1 MPDSRN
7 ATREDSCYT
16 KTMDNDKQDQG
27 AVSASAGD
35 SAHRQDQINQLMSS
49 DNTTKETSS
58 SAPSPFGQVAQPSTG
73 QSKKLPVKI
82 IIAISLA
89 LVLIVGGTLAFL
101 HLTNPNQ
108 IIREAL
114 EADAD
119 QPDRAVKYA
128 VEVGPSQPS
137 PASGELDWDSIKLQ
151 GEVGWL
157 GQKKQ
162 GSGTANISITGK
174 GKTTKLGEVGLATS
188 QGKLYVKLDNTLVHS
203 YFQTISGNMNLTS
216 QPSGQSISEDS
227 PDVKVNVS
235 SDQSGQLQGLIKTI
249 ADVLVN
255 RWIELDLSKLDNISV
270 GRSVQCS
277 DKLMSSLSKREA
289 KLEMIKILM
298 ESKFLNIRN
307 AGTEG
312 DSTIYQVTLNA
323 DAWAKVAKKL
333 EDTAAYKELYK
344 CLGEAQTDSKSS
356 DGESAKKCIDGP
368 AGTKCG
374 GGASTNEI
382 EKISSDKTTSGGGAS
397 TNKVE
402 KVSSDKAINSAK
414 QSIKQ
419 SGFSAKLWV
428 KGSLIG
434 KHQITKYNIKTKL
447 FDKQKNITADYQLDL
462 TVERLDKRPNVT
474 IPSDPITLD
483 KLQGSLAGLLGTSL
497 SSE

>member
-1 MPDSRN
+1 
-7 ATREDSCYT
+7 
-16 KTMDNDKQDQG
+16 MDNDKQDQG
-27 AVSASAGD
+27 VVSASAGD

-49 DNTTKETSS
+49 DNTTKETSG
-58 SAPSPFGQVAQPSTG
+58 SAPSPFGQTAQPSTG

-101 HLTNPNQ
+101 HLTNPDR

-119 QPDRAVKYA
+119 QSDRAIKYA
-128 VEVGPSQPS
+128 VEVKPSQPS

-174 GKTTKLGEVGLATS
+174 GKTMKLGEVGLATS

-203 YFQTISGNMNLTS
+203 YFQTISGNMNLAS
-216 QPSGQSISEDS
+216 QSTEQSISEDS
-227 PDVKVNVS
+227 PDVKVNTPN
-235 SDQSGQLQGLIKTI
+235 DQSGQLQGLIKTI

-270 GRSVQCS
+270 DRSVQCS
-277 DKLMSSLSKREA
+277 DKLMSSLSKREVR
-289 KLEMIKILM
+289 LEMIKILM

-312 DSTIYQVTLNA
+312 GSTIYQVTLNA

-333 EDTAAYKELYK
+333 EDTAAYKDLHK
-344 CLGEAQTDSKSS
+344 CLGEAQTDSKYS
-356 DGESAKKCIDGP
+356 DGESAKKCINGP

-382 EKISSDKTTSGGGAS
+382 
-397 TNKVE
+397 E

-434 KHQITKYNIKTKL
+434 KHRITKYNVKTKL
-447 FDKQKNITADYQLDL
+447 FDKQKNITANYQLDL

-497 SSE
+497 SSEQSL

>member
-1 MPDSRN
+1 MN
-7 ATREDSCYT
+7 
-16 KTMDNDKQDQG
+16 NDKQDQG

-35 SAHRQDQINQLMSS
+35 LAHRKDQISQLTSS
-49 DNTTKETSS
+49 DNTTKEASS
-58 SAPSPFGQVAQPSTG
+58 SAPSPFGQTAQPSTG
-73 QSKKLPVKI
+73 RSKKLPVKI

-89 LVLIVGGTLAFL
+89 LILIVGGTLAFL
-101 HLTNPNQ
+101 HLTNPDR
-108 IIREAL
+108 IVREAL

-119 QPDRAVKYA
+119 QSDRAVKYA
-128 VEVGPSQPS
+128 VEVKPSQPS
-137 PASGELDWDSIKLQ
+137 TASGELDWSSIKLQ
-151 GEVGWL
+151 GEAGWL

-162 GSGTANISITGK
+162 GSGTANINITGK
-174 GKTTKLGEVGLATS
+174 GKTMKLGEVGLAAN
-188 QGKLYVKLDNTLVHS
+188 QGKLYVKFDNTLVHS
-203 YFQTISGNMNLTS
+203 YFQAISGNMNLAS
-216 QPSGQSISEDS
+216 QPSEQSISEDS

-249 ADVLVN
+249 ADVLVD

-270 GRSVQCS
+270 DRSVQCS
-277 DKLMSSLSKREA
+277 DKLMSNLSKREA

-307 AGTEG
+307 AGAEDG
-312 DSTIYQVTLNA
+312 STIYQVSLNA

-333 EDTAAYKELYK
+333 EDTAAYKDLHK
-344 CLGEAQTDSKSS
+344 CLGEARTDSKSS
-356 DGESAKKCIDGP
+356 DEEPAKKCGDGES
-368 AGTKCG
+368 GFKC
-374 GGASTNEI
+374 
-382 EKISSDKTTSGGGAS
+382 GGGAS

-434 KHQITKYNIKTKL
+434 KHRIAKYDVKTKL
-447 FDKQKNITADYQLDL
+447 FDKQKNITANYQLDL

-474 IPSDPITLD
+474 IPSNPITLD

-497 SSE
+497 

>member
-1 MPDSRN
+1 M
-7 ATREDSCYT
+7 
-16 KTMDNDKQDQG
+16 TMNNDKQDQG

-35 SAHRQDQINQLMSS
+35 STHRQDQISQLTPS
-49 DNTTKETSS
+49 DNTTRETSS
-58 SAPSPFGQVAQPSTG
+58 PAPSPFGQVAQPSTG
-73 QSKKLPVKI
+73 RSKKLPVKI

-89 LVLIVGGTLAFL
+89 LILIVGGTLAFL
-101 HLTNPNQ
+101 HLTNPDR
-108 IIREAL
+108 IVREAL
-114 EADAD
+114 EADTD
-119 QPDRAVKYA
+119 QSDRAIKYA
-128 VEVGPSQPS
+128 VEVKPSQPS

-162 GSGTANISITGK
+162 GSGTANINITGK
-174 GKTTKLGEVGLATS
+174 GKTMKLGEVDLAAN
-188 QGKLYVKLDNTLVHS
+188 QGKLYVKFDNTLVHS
-203 YFQTISGNMNLTS
+203 YFQAISGNMNLAS
-216 QPSGQSISEDS
+216 QSTEQSISEDS
-227 PDVKVNVS
+227 PDVKVNTPN
-235 SDQSGQLQGLIKTI
+235 DQSGQLQGLIKTI

-270 GRSVQCS
+270 DRSVQCS
-277 DKLMSSLSKREA
+277 DKLMSNLSKREA

-333 EDTAAYKELYK
+333 EDTAAYKDLHK
-344 CLGEAQTDSKSS
+344 CLSEAQADSKYS
-356 DGESAKKCIDGP
+356 DETQAKKCIDGP

-374 GGASTNEI
+374 GGTSTNE
-382 EKISSDKTTSGGGAS
+382 
-397 TNKVE
+397 VE

-434 KHQITKYNIKTKL
+434 KHRIAKYNVKTKL
-447 FDKQKNITADYQLDL
+447 FDRQKNITANYQLDL

>member
-1 MPDSRN
+1 MN
-7 ATREDSCYT
+7 
-16 KTMDNDKQDQG
+16 NDKQDQG

-35 SAHRQDQINQLMSS
+35 VAHQQDQINQLMAS
-49 DNTTKETSS
+49 DNTTKEASS
-58 SAPSPFGQVAQPSTG
+58 STPSPFGQAAQPSTG
-73 QSKKLPVKI
+73 RSKKLPVKI
-82 IIAISLA
+82 IMAISLA
-89 LVLIVGGTLAFL
+89 LILIVGGTLAFL
-101 HLTNPNQ
+101 HLTNPDR
-108 IIREAL
+108 IVREAL

-119 QPDRAVKYA
+119 QSDRAVKYA
-128 VEVGPSQPS
+128 VEIKSSQPS
-137 PASGELDWDSIKLQ
+137 AASGELDWSSIKLQ
-151 GEVGWL
+151 GEAGWL

-174 GKTTKLGEVGLATS
+174 GKTMKLGEVDLAAN

-203 YFQTISGNMNLTS
+203 YFQTISGNMNLAS
-216 QPSGQSISEDS
+216 QSTEQSISEDS
-227 PDVKVNVS
+227 PDVKVNTPNG
-235 SDQSGQLQGLIKTI
+235 QSGQLQGLIKTI

-270 GRSVQCS
+270 DRSVQCS

-312 DSTIYQVTLNA
+312 GSTIYQVTLNA
-323 DAWAKVAKKL
+323 DAWAKVAKRL
-333 EDTAAYKELYK
+333 EDTAAYKDLHK

-356 DGESAKKCIDGP
+356 DETPAKKCIDGP

-374 GGASTNEI
+374 GGTPTNE
-382 EKISSDKTTSGGGAS
+382 
-397 TNKVE
+397 VE

-434 KHQITKYNIKTKL
+434 KHRITKYNVKTKL
-447 FDKQKNITADYQLDL
+447 FDKQKNITANYQLDL

-497 SSE
+497 SSEQSL

>member
-1 MPDSRN
+1 
-7 ATREDSCYT
+7 
-16 KTMDNDKQDQG
+16 MDNDKQDQE
-27 AVSASAGD
+27 AILASPG
-35 SAHRQDQINQLMSS
+35 QS
-49 DNTTKETSS
+49 DNIDSDDPGYQPQPFQSGETADVANPASSPFASS
-58 SAPSPFGQVAQPSTG
+58 STAKP
-73 QSKKLPVKI
+73 KKSPVKI

-101 HLTNPNQ
+101 HLTNPDR
-108 IIREAL
+108 IVREAL
-114 EADAD
+114 ETDAD
-119 QPDRAVKYA
+119 QSDRAVKYA
-128 VEVGPSQPS
+128 VEVKPSQPS
-137 PASGELDWDSIKLQ
+137 TASGELDWDSIKLQ
-151 GEVGWL
+151 GEAGWL

-188 QGKLYVKLDNTLVHS
+188 QGKLYVKFDNTLVHS
-203 YFQTISGNMNLTS
+203 YFQAISGNMNLAS
-216 QPSGQSISEDS
+216 QSTEQSISEDS
-227 PDVKVNVS
+227 PDVKVNTPN
-235 SDQSGQLQGLIKTI
+235 DQSGQLQGLIKTI

-270 GRSVQCS
+270 DRSVQCS
-277 DKLMSSLSKREA
+277 DKLMSNLSKREA

-333 EDTAAYKELYK
+333 EGTAAYKDLHK
-344 CLGEAQTDSKSS
+344 CLGEAQTDSKYS
-356 DGESAKKCIDGP
+356 DETPAKKCINGP
-368 AGTKCG
+368 AGTKC
-374 GGASTNEI
+374 
-382 EKISSDKTTSGGGAS
+382 GGGAS

-434 KHQITKYNIKTKL
+434 KHRIAKYNVKTKL
-447 FDKQKNITADYQLDL
+447 FDKQKNTTANYQLDL

-497 SSE
+497 SSQQSL

>member
-1 MPDSRN
+1 
-7 ATREDSCYT
+7 
-16 KTMDNDKQDQG
+16 MDNDKQDQG
-27 AVSASAGD
+27 AVSASAGN
-35 SAHRQDQINQLMSS
+35 SAHRQDQINQLMAS
-49 DNTTKETSS
+49 DNTTKEASS
-58 SAPSPFGQVAQPSTG
+58 STPSPFGQAAQPSTG
-73 QSKKLPVKI
+73 RSKKLPVKI
-82 IIAISLA
+82 IIAIGLA
-89 LVLIVGGTLAFL
+89 LILIVGGTLAFL
-101 HLTNPNQ
+101 HLTNPDR
-108 IIREAL
+108 IVREAL

-119 QPDRAVKYA
+119 QSDRAVKYT
-128 VEVGPSQPS
+128 VEVKPSQPS
-137 PASGELDWDSIKLQ
+137 TASGELDWNSIKLQ
-151 GEVGWL
+151 GEAGWL

-162 GSGTANISITGK
+162 GSGTANINITSK
-174 GKTTKLGEVGLATS
+174 GKTMKLGEVGLATN
-188 QGKLYVKLDNTLVHS
+188 QGKLYVKFDNTLVHS
-203 YFQTISGNMNLTS
+203 YFQAISGNMNLTS
-216 QPSGQSISEDS
+216 QSSEQSISEDS

-270 GRSVQCS
+270 DRSVQCS
-277 DKLMSSLSKREA
+277 DKLMSNLSKREA

-312 DSTIYQVTLNA
+312 GSTIYQVTLNA
-323 DAWAKVAKKL
+323 DAWAKVAKRL
-333 EDTAAYKELYK
+333 EDTAAYKDLHK
-344 CLGEAQTDSKSS
+344 CLGEAQTDSKYS
-356 DGESAKKCIDGP
+356 DETPAKKCIDGP

-374 GGASTNEI
+374 GGASTNE
-382 EKISSDKTTSGGGAS
+382 
-397 TNKVE
+397 VE

-434 KHQITKYNIKTKL
+434 KHRITKYNVKTKL
-447 FDKQKNITADYQLDL
+447 FDKQKNTTANYQLDL

-497 SSE
+497 SSEQGL

>member
-1 MPDSRN
+1 
-7 ATREDSCYT
+7 
-16 KTMDNDKQDQG
+16 MDNDKQDQG
-27 AVSASAGD
+27 VVSASAGD

-49 DNTTKETSS
+49 DNTTKETSG
-58 SAPSPFGQVAQPSTG
+58 SAPSPFGQTAQPSTG

-101 HLTNPNQ
+101 HLTNPDR

-119 QPDRAVKYA
+119 QSDRAIKYA
-128 VEVGPSQPS
+128 VEVKPSQPS

-151 GEVGWL
+151 GKVGWL

-174 GKTTKLGEVGLATS
+174 GKTMKLGEVGLATS

-203 YFQTISGNMNLTS
+203 YFQTISGNMNLAS
-216 QPSGQSISEDS
+216 QSTEQSISEDS
-227 PDVKVNVS
+227 PDVKVNTPN
-235 SDQSGQLQGLIKTI
+235 DQSGQLQGLIKTI

-270 GRSVQCS
+270 DRSVQCS
-277 DKLMSSLSKREA
+277 DKLMSNLSKREA

-323 DAWAKVAKKL
+323 DAWAKIAKKL
-333 EDTAAYKELYK
+333 EGTATYKDLHK
-344 CLGEAQTDSKSS
+344 CLGEAQTDSKYS
-356 DGESAKKCIDGP
+356 DETPAKKCINGP

-382 EKISSDKTTSGGGAS
+382 EKVSSNNVTSGGGAS
-397 TNKVE
+397 TNEIE
-402 KVSSDKAINSAK
+402 KVSSDKAISSAK

-434 KHQITKYNIKTKL
+434 KHRITKYNIKTKL

-483 KLQGSLAGLLGTSL
+483 KLQGSLAGLLSTSL
-497 SSE
+497 QL

>member
-1 MPDSRN
+1 
-7 ATREDSCYT
+7 
-16 KTMDNDKQDQG
+16 MDNDKQDQG

-35 SAHRQDQINQLMSS
+35 SAHRQDQINQLMAS

-58 SAPSPFGQVAQPSTG
+58 SAPSPFGQAAQSSTG
-73 QSKKLPVKI
+73 RSKKLPVKI
-82 IIAISLA
+82 IMAISLA
-89 LVLIVGGTLAFL
+89 LILIVGGTLAFL
-101 HLTNPNQ
+101 HLTNPDR
-108 IIREAL
+108 IVREAL

-119 QPDRAVKYA
+119 QSDRAVKYA
-128 VEVGPSQPS
+128 VEVKPSQPS
-137 PASGELDWDSIKLQ
+137 TASGELDWDSIKLQ
-151 GEVGWL
+151 GEAGWL

-162 GSGTANISITGK
+162 GSGTANINITGK
-174 GKTTKLGEVGLATS
+174 GKTMKLGEVGLAAN
-188 QGKLYVKLDNTLVHS
+188 QGKLYVKFDNTLVHS
-203 YFQTISGNMNLTS
+203 YFQAISGNMNLAS
-216 QPSGQSISEDS
+216 QPSEQSISEDS

-270 GRSVQCS
+270 DRSVQCS
-277 DKLMSSLSKREA
+277 DKLMSNLSKREA

-312 DSTIYQVTLNA
+312 DSTVYQVTLNA

-333 EDTAAYKELYK
+333 EDTAAYKDLHK
-344 CLGEAQTDSKSS
+344 CLSEAQTDSKYS
-356 DGESAKKCIDGP
+356 DETPAKKCINGP

-374 GGASTNEI
+374 GGASTNEV
-382 EKISSDKTTSGGGAS
+382 EKVSSDKATSGDGAS
-397 TNKVE
+397 TNEVE
-402 KVSSDKAINSAK
+402 KVSSDKAISSAK

-434 KHQITKYNIKTKL
+434 KHRIAKYNVKTKL
-447 FDKQKNITADYQLDL
+447 FDKQKNTTANYQLDL
-462 TVERLDKRPNVT
+462 TVERLDKRPNIT

-497 SSE
+497 SSGQNL

>member
-1 MPDSRN
+1 
-7 ATREDSCYT
+7 
-16 KTMDNDKQDQG
+16 MDNDKQDQG
-27 AVSASAGD
+27 AVSASASD
-35 SAHRQDQINQLMSS
+35 SAHRQDQISQLTSS

-58 SAPSPFGQVAQPSTG
+58 PAPSPFGQAAQPSTG
-73 QSKKLPVKI
+73 RSKKLPVKI

-89 LVLIVGGTLAFL
+89 LILIVGGTLAFL
-101 HLTNPNQ
+101 HLTNPDRVV
-108 IIREAL
+108 REAL
-114 EADAD
+114 EADTD
-119 QPDRAVKYA
+119 QSDRAVKYA
-128 VEVGPSQPS
+128 VEVKSSQPS
-137 PASGELDWDSIKLQ
+137 AASGELDWNSIKLQ
-151 GEVGWL
+151 GEAGWL

-162 GSGTANISITGK
+162 GSGTANINITGK
-174 GKTTKLGEVGLATS
+174 GKTMKLGEVDLAAN

-203 YFQTISGNMNLTS
+203 YFQAISGNMNLAS
-216 QPSGQSISEDS
+216 QSTEQSISEDS

-270 GRSVQCS
+270 DRSVQCS

-312 DSTIYQVTLNA
+312 GNTIYQVTLNA

-333 EDTAAYKELYK
+333 EGTAAYKDLHK
-344 CLGEAQTDSKSS
+344 CLGEAQTDSKYS
-356 DGESAKKCIDGP
+356 DEASAKKCGN
-368 AGTKCG
+368 GESGLKCG
-374 GGASTNEI
+374 GGTSTNE
-382 EKISSDKTTSGGGAS
+382 
-397 TNKVE
+397 VE

-434 KHQITKYNIKTKL
+434 KHRIAKYNVKTKL
-447 FDKQKNITADYQLDL
+447 FDKQKNTTANYQLDL
-462 TVERLDKRPNVT
+462 TVERLDKRPNVV

-483 KLQGSLAGLLGTSL
+483 KLQGSLAGLLSTSL
-497 SSE
+497 

>member
-1 MPDSRN
+1 
-7 ATREDSCYT
+7 
-16 KTMDNDKQDQG
+16 MDNDKQDQG
-27 AVSASAGD
+27 TASVSVD
-35 SAHRQDQINQLMSS
+35 SSINRQDQTDQSISL
-49 DNTTKETSS
+49 DNTVESVVG
-58 SAPSPFGQVAQPSTG
+58 SAPSPFAQTPSSPT
-73 QSKKLPVKI
+73 SSPKKPPVKI
-82 IIAISLA
+82 IMAISLA
-89 LVLIVGGTLAFL
+89 LILIVGGTLAFL
-101 HLTNPNQ
+101 HLTNPDR
-108 IIREAL
+108 IVREAL

-119 QPDRAVKYA
+119 QSDRAVKYA
-128 VEVGPSQPS
+128 VEIKSSQPS
-137 PASGELDWDSIKLQ
+137 AASGELDWSSIKLQ
-151 GEVGWL
+151 GEAGWL

-203 YFQTISGNMNLTS
+203 YFQTISGNMNLAS
-216 QPSGQSISEDS
+216 QPSEQSISEDS

-270 GRSVQCS
+270 NRSVQCS
-277 DKLMSSLSKREA
+277 DKLMSNLSKREA

-333 EDTAAYKELYK
+333 EDTAAYKDLHK
-344 CLGEAQTDSKSS
+344 CLGEAQTGSKYS
-356 DGESAKKCIDGP
+356 DETPAKKCINGP

-382 EKISSDKTTSGGGAS
+382 EKVSSDKATSGGGAS
-397 TNKVE
+397 TNEVE
-402 KVSSDKAINSAK
+402 KVSSDKAISSVK

-434 KHQITKYNIKTKL
+434 KHQIAKYNVKTKL

-483 KLQGSLAGLLGTSL
+483 KLQGSLAGLLSTSL
-497 SSE
+497 

>member
-1 MPDSRN
+1 
-7 ATREDSCYT
+7 
-16 KTMDNDKQDQG
+16 MDNDKQDQG
-27 AVSASAGD
+27 VVSASAGD

-58 SAPSPFGQVAQPSTG
+58 SAPSPFGQAAQPSTSR
-73 QSKKLPVKI
+73 SKKLPVKI

-101 HLTNPNQ
+101 HLTNPDR
-108 IIREAL
+108 IVREAL

-137 PASGELDWDSIKLQ
+137 PASGELDWDSIKLR

-174 GKTTKLGEVGLATS
+174 SKTTKLGEVGLATS
-188 QGKLYVKLDNTLVHS
+188 QGKLYVKFDNTLVHS
-203 YFQTISGNMNLTS
+203 YFQTISGNMNLAS
-216 QPSGQSISEDS
+216 QSTKQSISEDS
-227 PDVKVNVS
+227 PDVKVNTPN
-235 SDQSGQLQGLIKTI
+235 DQSGQLQGLIKTI

-270 GRSVQCS
+270 DRSVQCS
-277 DKLMSSLSKREA
+277 SKLTSSLSKSET

-298 ESKFLNIRN
+298 ESKLLNIRN

-374 GGASTNEI
+374 GEASTNEI
-382 EKISSDKTTSGGGAS
+382 EKISSDKT
-397 TNKVE
+397 
-402 KVSSDKAINSAK
+402 INSAK

-447 FDKQKNITADYQLDL
+447 FDKQKNITANYQLDL

>member
-1 MPDSRN
+1 M
-7 ATREDSCYT
+7 
-16 KTMDNDKQDQG
+16 TMDNDKQDQG
-27 AVSASAGD
+27 AVSASAGG
-35 SAHRQDQINQLMSS
+35 SAHRQDQISQLISS
-49 DNTTKETSS
+49 DNTTKEASS
-58 SAPSPFGQVAQPSTG
+58 STPSPFGQVAQPSTG

-89 LVLIVGGTLAFL
+89 LILIVGGTLAFL
-101 HLTNPNQ
+101 HLTNPDR
-108 IIREAL
+108 IVREAL

-119 QPDRAVKYA
+119 QSDRAVKYA
-128 VEVGPSQPS
+128 VEVKPSQPS
-137 PASGELDWDSIKLQ
+137 TASGELDWDSIKLQ
-151 GEVGWL
+151 GEAGWL

-174 GKTTKLGEVGLATS
+174 GKTMKLGEVDLATN
-188 QGKLYVKLDNTLVHS
+188 QGKLYVKFDNTLVHS
-203 YFQTISGNMNLTS
+203 YFQAISGNMNLTS
-216 QPSGQSISEDS
+216 QPSEQSISEDS

-255 RWIELDLSKLDNISV
+255 RWIELDPSKLDNISV
-270 GRSVQCS
+270 DRSVQCS
-277 DKLMSSLSKREA
+277 DKLMSGLSKREA

-307 AGTEG
+307 AGAEDG
-312 DSTIYQVTLNA
+312 STIYQVSLNA

-333 EDTAAYKELYK
+333 EDTAAYKDLHK
-344 CLGEAQTDSKSS
+344 CLGEAQTDSKYS

-374 GGASTNEI
+374 GGASTNE
-382 EKISSDKTTSGGGAS
+382 
-397 TNKVE
+397 VE

-414 QSIKQ
+414 QLIKQ

-428 KGSLIG
+428 KGLLIG
-434 KHQITKYNIKTKL
+434 KHRITKYNVKTKL
-447 FDKQKNITADYQLDL
+447 FDRQKNITANYQLDL

-497 SSE
+497 SSEQSL

>member
-1 MPDSRN
+1 MN
-7 ATREDSCYT
+7 
-16 KTMDNDKQDQG
+16 NDKQDQG

-35 SAHRQDQINQLMSS
+35 VAHQQDQINQLMAS
-49 DNTTKETSS
+49 DNTTKEASS
-58 SAPSPFGQVAQPSTG
+58 STPSPFGQAAQPSTG
-73 QSKKLPVKI
+73 RSKKLPVKI
-82 IIAISLA
+82 IMAISLA
-89 LVLIVGGTLAFL
+89 LILIVGGTLAFL
-101 HLTNPNQ
+101 HLTNPDQ
-108 IIREAL
+108 IVREAL

-128 VEVGPSQPS
+128 VEIKSSQPS
-137 PASGELDWDSIKLQ
+137 AASGELDWSSIKLQ
-151 GEVGWL
+151 GEAGWL

-174 GKTTKLGEVGLATS
+174 GKTMKLGEVDLAAN
-188 QGKLYVKLDNTLVHS
+188 QGKLYVKFDNTLVHS
-203 YFQTISGNMNLTS
+203 YFQAISGNMNLTS
-216 QPSGQSISEDS
+216 QPSEQSISEDS

-270 GRSVQCS
+270 DRSVQCS

-307 AGTEG
+307 TGTEG
-312 DSTIYQVTLNA
+312 GSTIYQVTLNA

-333 EDTAAYKELYK
+333 EDTAAYKDLHK
-344 CLGEAQTDSKSS
+344 CLGEAQTDSKYS
-356 DGESAKKCIDGP
+356 DETPAKKCINGP

-374 GGASTNEI
+374 GGT
-382 EKISSDKTTSGGGAS
+382 S

-434 KHQITKYNIKTKL
+434 KHRITKYNVKTKL
-447 FDKQKNITADYQLDL
+447 FDKQKNITANYQLDL

-497 SSE
+497 SSEQSL

>member
-1 MPDSRN
+1 M
-7 ATREDSCYT
+7 
-16 KTMDNDKQDQG
+16 
-27 AVSASAGD
+27 
-35 SAHRQDQINQLMSS
+35 
-49 DNTTKETSS
+49 
-58 SAPSPFGQVAQPSTG
+58 
-73 QSKKLPVKI
+73 
-82 IIAISLA
+82 
-89 LVLIVGGTLAFL
+89 
-101 HLTNPNQ
+101 
-108 IIREAL
+108 
-114 EADAD
+114 
-119 QPDRAVKYA
+119 
-128 VEVGPSQPS
+128 
-137 PASGELDWDSIKLQ
+137 
-151 GEVGWL
+151 
-157 GQKKQ
+157 
-162 GSGTANISITGK
+162 
-174 GKTTKLGEVGLATS
+174 KLGEVDLAAN
-188 QGKLYVKLDNTLVHS
+188 QGKLYVKFDNTLVHS
-203 YFQTISGNMNLTS
+203 YFQAISGNMNLAS
-216 QPSGQSISEDS
+216 QSTEQSISEDS

-270 GRSVQCS
+270 DRSVQCS

-333 EDTAAYKELYK
+333 EGTAAYKDLHK
-344 CLGEAQTDSKSS
+344 CLGEAQTDSKYS
-356 DGESAKKCIDGP
+356 DETPAKKCINGP

-374 GGASTNEI
+374 GGASTN
-382 EKISSDKTTSGGGAS
+382 KI
-397 TNKVE
+397 E

-447 FDKQKNITADYQLDL
+447 FDKQKNTTANYQLDL

-497 SSE
+497 SSEQGL

>member
-1 MPDSRN
+1 MPDRN

-16 KTMDNDKQDQG
+16 KTMNNDKQDQG

-35 SAHRQDQINQLMSS
+35 SAHRQDQISQLMPS

-58 SAPSPFGQVAQPSTG
+58 PAPSPFGQAAQPSTG

-101 HLTNPNQ
+101 HLTNPDR
-108 IIREAL
+108 IVREAL

-119 QPDRAVKYA
+119 QSDRAVKYA
-128 VEVGPSQPS
+128 VEVKSSQPS
-137 PASGELDWDSIKLQ
+137 TASGELDWNSIKLQ
-151 GEVGWL
+151 GEAGWL

-174 GKTTKLGEVGLATS
+174 GKTMKLGEVDLAAN
-188 QGKLYVKLDNTLVHS
+188 QGKLYVKFDNTLVHS
-203 YFQTISGNMNLTS
+203 YFQAISGNMNLAS
-216 QPSGQSISEDS
+216 QPSEQSISEDS

-270 GRSVQCS
+270 DRSVQCS

-312 DSTIYQVTLNA
+312 GNTIYQVTLNA
-323 DAWAKVAKKL
+323 DSWAKVAKKL
-333 EDTAAYKELYK
+333 EGTAAYKDLHK
-344 CLGEAQTDSKSS
+344 CLSEAQTDSKSS

-374 GGASTNEI
+374 GGALTNE
-382 EKISSDKTTSGGGAS
+382 
-397 TNKVE
+397 VE
-402 KVSSDKAINSAK
+402 KVSSDKAISSAK

-447 FDKQKNITADYQLDL
+447 FDKQKNITANYQLDL

-497 SSE
+497 SSGQSL

>member
-7 ATREDSCYT
+7 GTREDTCYT

-27 AVSASAGD
+27 VVSASAGD
-35 SAHRQDQINQLMSS
+35 SAHRQDQINQLMAS

-58 SAPSPFGQVAQPSTG
+58 SAPSPFGQAAQPSTG

-82 IIAISLA
+82 IMAISLA
-89 LVLIVGGTLAFL
+89 LILIVGGALAFL
-101 HLTNPNQ
+101 HLTNPDRVV
-108 IIREAL
+108 REAL
-114 EADAD
+114 EADTD
-119 QPDRAVKYA
+119 QSDRAVKYA
-128 VEVGPSQPS
+128 VEVKPSQPS

-174 GKTTKLGEVGLATS
+174 GKTMKLGEVGLATN

-203 YFQTISGNMNLTS
+203 YFQTISGNMNLAS
-216 QPSGQSISEDS
+216 QPSEQSISEDS

-270 GRSVQCS
+270 DRSVQCS
-277 DKLMSSLSKREA
+277 NKLTSSLSKREA

-298 ESKFLNIRN
+298 ESKLLNIRN

-323 DAWAKVAKKL
+323 DAWAKVAKRL
-333 EDTAAYKELYK
+333 EDTAAYKDLHK

-368 AGTKCG
+368 AGAKCG

-382 EKISSDKTTSGGGAS
+382 EKISSDKT
-397 TNKVE
+397 
-402 KVSSDKAINSAK
+402 INSAK

-497 SSE
+497 QL

>member
-1 MPDSRN
+1 
-7 ATREDSCYT
+7 
-16 KTMDNDKQDQG
+16 MDNDKQDQG

-35 SAHRQDQINQLMSS
+35 SAHRQDQINQLMAS

-58 SAPSPFGQVAQPSTG
+58 SAPSPFGQTAQPLTG
-73 QSKKLPVKI
+73 RSKKLPVKI

-89 LVLIVGGTLAFL
+89 LILIVGGTLAFL
-101 HLTNPNQ
+101 HLTNPDR
-108 IIREAL
+108 IVREAL

-119 QPDRAVKYA
+119 QSDRAVKYA
-128 VEVGPSQPS
+128 VEVKPSQPS
-137 PASGELDWDSIKLQ
+137 AASGELDWDSIKLQ
-151 GEVGWL
+151 GEAGWL

-162 GSGTANISITGK
+162 GSGTANISISGK
-174 GKTTKLGEVGLATS
+174 GKTMKLGEVDLAAN
-188 QGKLYVKLDNTLVHS
+188 QGKLYVKFDNTIVHS
-203 YFQTISGNMNLTS
+203 YFQAISGNMNLTS
-216 QPSGQSISEDS
+216 QPSEQSISEDS

-270 GRSVQCS
+270 DRSVQCS
-277 DKLMSSLSKREA
+277 DKLMSNLSKREA

-333 EDTAAYKELYK
+333 EDTAAYKDLHK
-344 CLGEAQTDSKSS
+344 CLSEEQTDSKYS
-356 DGESAKKCIDGP
+356 DETPAKKCINEP

-374 GGASTNEI
+374 GGASTNE
-382 EKISSDKTTSGGGAS
+382 
-397 TNKVE
+397 VE

-434 KHQITKYNIKTKL
+434 KHRITKYNVKTKL
-447 FDKQKNITADYQLDL
+447 FDKQKNITANYQLDL

-474 IPSDPITLD
+474 IPSNPITLD

>member
-1 MPDSRN
+1 
-7 ATREDSCYT
+7 
-16 KTMDNDKQDQG
+16 MDNDKQDQG

-35 SAHRQDQINQLMSS
+35 SAHRQDQINQLMAS

-58 SAPSPFGQVAQPSTG
+58 SAPSPFGQAAQPSTG
-73 QSKKLPVKI
+73 RSKKLPVKI

-89 LVLIVGGTLAFL
+89 LVLMVGGTLAFL
-101 HLTNPNQ
+101 HLTNPDR
-108 IIREAL
+108 IVREAL
-114 EADAD
+114 EADTD
-119 QPDRAVKYA
+119 QSDRAIKYA
-128 VEVGPSQPS
+128 VEVKPSQPS

-188 QGKLYVKLDNTLVHS
+188 QGKLYVKFDNTLVHS
-203 YFQTISGNMNLTS
+203 YFQAISGNMNLAS
-216 QPSGQSISEDS
+216 QSTEQSISEDS
-227 PDVKVNVS
+227 PDVKVNVL

-270 GRSVQCS
+270 DRSVRCS
-277 DKLMSSLSKREA
+277 SKLTSSLSKREA

-333 EDTAAYKELYK
+333 EGTAAYKDLHK
-344 CLGEAQTDSKSS
+344 CLGEAQTDSKYS
-356 DGESAKKCIDGP
+356 DETPAKKCINGP

-382 EKISSDKTTSGGGAS
+382 
-397 TNKVE
+397 E

-447 FDKQKNITADYQLDL
+447 FDKQKNTTANYQLDL

-497 SSE
+497 SSEQGL

>member
-1 MPDSRN
+1 MPDRN

-58 SAPSPFGQVAQPSTG
+58 SAPSPFGQAAQPSTG
-73 QSKKLPVKI
+73 RSKKLPVKI
-82 IIAISLA
+82 IMAISLA
-89 LVLIVGGTLAFL
+89 LILIVGGTLAFL
-101 HLTNPNQ
+101 HLTNPDR
-108 IIREAL
+108 IVREAL

-119 QPDRAVKYA
+119 QSDRAVKYA
-128 VEVGPSQPS
+128 VEVKPSQPS
-137 PASGELDWDSIKLQ
+137 TASGELDWDSIKLQ
-151 GEVGWL
+151 GEAGWL

-162 GSGTANISITGK
+162 GSGTANINITGK
-174 GKTTKLGEVGLATS
+174 GKTMKLGEVGLAAN

-203 YFQTISGNMNLTS
+203 YFQAISGNMNLTS
-216 QPSGQSISEDS
+216 QPSEQSISEDS

-270 GRSVQCS
+270 DRSVQCS
-277 DKLMSSLSKREA
+277 DKLMSNLSKREA

-333 EDTAAYKELYK
+333 EGTAAYKDLHK
-344 CLGEAQTDSKSS
+344 CLGEAQTDSKYS
-356 DGESAKKCIDGP
+356 DETPAKKCIDGP

-374 GGASTNEI
+374 GGASTNE
-382 EKISSDKTTSGGGAS
+382 
-397 TNKVE
+397 VE

-434 KHQITKYNIKTKL
+434 KHRIAKYNVKTKL
-447 FDKQKNITADYQLDL
+447 FDKQKNVTANYQLDL

-497 SSE
+497 SSEQGL

>member
-1 MPDSRN
+1 
-7 ATREDSCYT
+7 
-16 KTMDNDKQDQG
+16 MDNDKQNQG

-35 SAHRQDQINQLMSS
+35 SAHRQDQISQLMSS

-58 SAPSPFGQVAQPSTG
+58 SAPSPFSQAAQPSTG
-73 QSKKLPVKI
+73 RSKKLPVKI
-82 IIAISLA
+82 IMAISLA
-89 LVLIVGGTLAFL
+89 LILIVGGTLAFL
-101 HLTNPNQ
+101 HLTNPDRVV
-108 IIREAL
+108 REAL
-114 EADAD
+114 EADTD
-119 QPDRAVKYA
+119 QSDRAVKYT
-128 VEVGPSQPS
+128 VEVKPSQPS
-137 PASGELDWDSIKLQ
+137 TASGELDWNSIKLQ
-151 GEVGWL
+151 GEAGWL

-162 GSGTANISITGK
+162 GSGTANINITGK
-174 GKTTKLGEVGLATS
+174 GKTMKLGEVDLAAN

-203 YFQTISGNMNLTS
+203 YFQAISGNMNLAS
-216 QPSGQSISEDS
+216 QPSEQSISEDS

-270 GRSVQCS
+270 DRSVQCS

-323 DAWAKVAKKL
+323 DAWAKVAKRL
-333 EDTAAYKELYK
+333 EGTAAYKELHK
-344 CLGEAQTDSKSS
+344 CLSEAQADSKSS
-356 DGESAKKCIDGP
+356 DEASAKKCGDGES
-368 AGTKCG
+368 GLKCG
-374 GGASTNEI
+374 GGTSTNEV
-382 EKISSDKTTSGGGAS
+382 EKI
-397 TNKVE
+397 
-402 KVSSDKAINSAK
+402 SSDKAINSAK

-434 KHQITKYNIKTKL
+434 KHRIAKYNVKTKL
-447 FDKQKNITADYQLDL
+447 FDKQKNITANYQLDL

-497 SSE
+497 SSQQSL

>member
-1 MPDSRN
+1 
-7 ATREDSCYT
+7 
-16 KTMDNDKQDQG
+16 MDNDKQDQE
-27 AVSASAGD
+27 AILASPG
-35 SAHRQDQINQLMSS
+35 QS
-49 DNTTKETSS
+49 DNIDSNDLGYQPQPFQSGETADVASPASSPFASSSTTK
-58 SAPSPFGQVAQPSTG
+58 P
-73 QSKKLPVKI
+73 KKSPVKI
-82 IIAISLA
+82 IMAISLV
-89 LVLIVGGTLAFL
+89 LILIVGGTLAFL
-101 HLTNPNQ
+101 HLTNPDR
-108 IIREAL
+108 IVREAL

-119 QPDRAVKYA
+119 QSDRAVKYA
-128 VEVGPSQPS
+128 VEVKPSQPNTA
-137 PASGELDWDSIKLQ
+137 PGELDWSSIKLQ
-151 GEVGWL
+151 GEAGWL

-162 GSGTANISITGK
+162 GSGTANINITGK
-174 GKTTKLGEVGLATS
+174 GKTMKLGEVGLAAN
-188 QGKLYVKLDNTLVHS
+188 QGKLYVKFDNTLVHS
-203 YFQTISGNMNLTS
+203 YFQAISGNMNLTS
-216 QPSGQSISEDS
+216 QPSEQSISEDS

-270 GRSVQCS
+270 DRSVQCS
-277 DKLMSSLSKREA
+277 DKLMSNLSKREA

-333 EDTAAYKELYK
+333 EGTAAYKDLHK
-344 CLGEAQTDSKSS
+344 CLGEAQTDSKYS
-356 DGESAKKCIDGP
+356 DETPAKKCINGP

-374 GGASTNEI
+374 GGTSTNEV
-382 EKISSDKTTSGGGAS
+382 EKI
-397 TNKVE
+397 
-402 KVSSDKAINSAK
+402 SSDKAINSAK

-447 FDKQKNITADYQLDL
+447 FDKQKNTTANYQLDL

-497 SSE
+497 SSEQSL

>member
-1 MPDSRN
+1 
-7 ATREDSCYT
+7 
-16 KTMDNDKQDQG
+16 MDNDKQDQG

-35 SAHRQDQINQLMSS
+35 LAHRKDQISQLTSS
-49 DNTTKETSS
+49 DNTTKEASS
-58 SAPSPFGQVAQPSTG
+58 SAPSPFGQTAHPSTG
-73 QSKKLPVKI
+73 RSKKLPVKI

-89 LVLIVGGTLAFL
+89 LILIVGGTLAFL
-101 HLTNPNQ
+101 HLTNPDR
-108 IIREAL
+108 IVREAL

-119 QPDRAVKYA
+119 QSDRAVKYA
-128 VEVGPSQPS
+128 VEVKPSQPS
-137 PASGELDWDSIKLQ
+137 TASGELDWSSIKLQ
-151 GEVGWL
+151 GEAGWL

-162 GSGTANISITGK
+162 GSGTANINITGK
-174 GKTTKLGEVGLATS
+174 GKTMKLGEVGLAAN
-188 QGKLYVKLDNTLVHS
+188 QGKLYVKFDNTLVHS
-203 YFQTISGNMNLTS
+203 YFQAISGNMNLAS
-216 QPSGQSISEDS
+216 QPSEQSISEDS

-249 ADVLVN
+249 ADVLVD

-270 GRSVQCS
+270 DRSVQCS
-277 DKLMSSLSKREA
+277 DKLMSNLSKREA

-323 DAWAKVAKKL
+323 DAWAKVAKRL
-333 EDTAAYKELYK
+333 EGTAAYKDLHK
-344 CLGEAQTDSKSS
+344 CLGEAQTDSKYS

-374 GGASTNEI
+374 GGASTNE
-382 EKISSDKTTSGGGAS
+382 
-397 TNKVE
+397 VE

-414 QSIKQ
+414 QLIKQ

-428 KGSLIG
+428 KGLLIG
-434 KHQITKYNIKTKL
+434 KHRITKYNVKTKL
-447 FDKQKNITADYQLDL
+447 FDRQKNITANYQLDL
-462 TVERLDKRPNVT
+462 TVERLDKRPNIT

-497 SSE
+497 SSEQSL

>member
-1 MPDSRN
+1 MN
-7 ATREDSCYT
+7 
-16 KTMDNDKQDQG
+16 NDKQDQG

-35 SAHRQDQINQLMSS
+35 SAHRQDQINQLMAS
-49 DNTTKETSS
+49 DNMTKEASS
-58 SAPSPFGQVAQPSTG
+58 STPSPFGQAAQPSTDR
-73 QSKKLPVKI
+73 SKKLPVKI
-82 IIAISLA
+82 IMAISLA
-89 LVLIVGGTLAFL
+89 LILIVGGTLAFL
-101 HLTNPNQ
+101 HLTNPDRVV
-108 IIREAL
+108 REAL
-114 EADAD
+114 EADTD
-119 QPDRAVKYA
+119 QSDRAVKYA
-128 VEVGPSQPS
+128 VEVKSSQPS
-137 PASGELDWDSIKLQ
+137 AASGELDWNSIKLQ
-151 GEVGWL
+151 GEAGWL

-174 GKTTKLGEVGLATS
+174 GKTMKLGEVDLAAN

-203 YFQTISGNMNLTS
+203 YFQAISGNINLAS
-216 QPSGQSISEDS
+216 QSTEQSISEDS

-270 GRSVQCS
+270 DRSVQCS
-277 DKLMSSLSKREA
+277 DKLMSSLSKRET

-312 DSTIYQVTLNA
+312 GSTIYQVTLNA
-323 DAWAKVAKKL
+323 DAWAKVAKRL
-333 EDTAAYKELYK
+333 EDTAAYKDLHK
-344 CLGEAQTDSKSS
+344 CLGEAQTDSKYS
-356 DGESAKKCIDGP
+356 DETPAKKCINGP

-382 EKISSDKTTSGGGAS
+382 
-397 TNKVE
+397 E

-434 KHQITKYNIKTKL
+434 KHRIAKYNVKTKL
-447 FDKQKNITADYQLDL
+447 FDKQKNITSDYQLDL

-497 SSE
+497 

>member
-1 MPDSRN
+1 MN
-7 ATREDSCYT
+7 
-16 KTMDNDKQDQG
+16 NDKQDQG

-35 SAHRQDQINQLMSS
+35 SAHRQDQINQLMAS
-49 DNTTKETSS
+49 DNMTKEASS
-58 SAPSPFGQVAQPSTG
+58 STPSPFGQAAQPSTDR
-73 QSKKLPVKI
+73 SKKLPVKI

-89 LVLIVGGTLAFL
+89 LILIVGGTLAFL
-101 HLTNPNQ
+101 HLTNPDRVV
-108 IIREAL
+108 REAL
-114 EADAD
+114 EADTD
-119 QPDRAVKYA
+119 QSDRAVKYA
-128 VEVGPSQPS
+128 VEVKSSQPS
-137 PASGELDWDSIKLQ
+137 AASGELDWNSIKLQ
-151 GEVGWL
+151 GEAGWL

-174 GKTTKLGEVGLATS
+174 GKTMKLGEVDLAAN

-203 YFQTISGNMNLTS
+203 YFQAISGNINLAS
-216 QPSGQSISEDS
+216 QSTEQSISEDS

-270 GRSVQCS
+270 DRSVQCS
-277 DKLMSSLSKREA
+277 DKLMSSLSKRET

-312 DSTIYQVTLNA
+312 GSTIYQVTLNA
-323 DAWAKVAKKL
+323 DAWAKVAKRL
-333 EDTAAYKELYK
+333 EDTAAYKDLHK

-356 DGESAKKCIDGP
+356 DEASAKKCGDGES
-368 AGTKCG
+368 GLKCG
-374 GGASTNEI
+374 GGTSTNEV
-382 EKISSDKTTSGGGAS
+382 EKI
-397 TNKVE
+397 
-402 KVSSDKAINSAK
+402 SSDKAINSAK

-434 KHQITKYNIKTKL
+434 KHRITKYNVKTKL
-447 FDKQKNITADYQLDL
+447 FDRQKNITANYQLDL

-497 SSE
+497 

>member
-1 MPDSRN
+1 
-7 ATREDSCYT
+7 
-16 KTMDNDKQDQG
+16 MDNDKQDQG

-35 SAHRQDQINQLMSS
+35 SAHWQDQISQLTSS

-58 SAPSPFGQVAQPSTG
+58 PAPSPFGQVAQPSTG
-73 QSKKLPVKI
+73 RSKKLPVKI

-101 HLTNPNQ
+101 HLTNPDR
-108 IIREAL
+108 IVREAL

-119 QPDRAVKYA
+119 QSDRAVNYA
-128 VEVGPSQPS
+128 VEIKPSQPS
-137 PASGELDWDSIKLQ
+137 TAAGGFDWDSIKLQ

-162 GSGTANISITGK
+162 GSGTANISIASK
-174 GKTTKLGEVGLATS
+174 GKTMKLGEVGLAAN

-203 YFQTISGNMNLTS
+203 YFQTISGNMNLAS
-216 QPSGQSISEDS
+216 QPSEQSISGDS
-227 PDVKVNVS
+227 PDVKVDTPN
-235 SDQSGQLQGLIKTI
+235 DQSSQLQGLIKTI

-255 RWIELDLSKLDNISV
+255 RWIELDLSKIDNISV
-270 GRSVQCS
+270 DRSVQCS
-277 DKLMSSLSKREA
+277 NRLMSSLSKREA

-298 ESKFLNIRN
+298 ESKLLNIRN
-307 AGTEG
+307 AGAEG
-312 DSTIYQVTLNA
+312 GNTIYQVSLNA

-333 EDTAAYKELYK
+333 EDTAAYKDLYK

-356 DGESAKKCIDGP
+356 DEASAKKCINGP
-368 AGTKCG
+368 SGAKCG
-374 GGASTNEI
+374 GGALTNE
-382 EKISSDKTTSGGGAS
+382 
-397 TNKVE
+397 VE
-402 KVSSDKAINSAK
+402 KVSSDKAISSAK

-434 KHQITKYNIKTKL
+434 KHRIAKYNVKTKL
-447 FDKQKNITADYQLDL
+447 FDKQKSITHQLDL

-474 IPSDPITLD
+474 IPSNPVTLD

-497 SSE
+497 

>member
-1 MPDSRN
+1 
-7 ATREDSCYT
+7 
-16 KTMDNDKQDQG
+16 MDNDKQDQG
-27 AVSASAGD
+27 TASVSVDRSINQQDQTDQSISLDNTVESAG
-35 SAHRQDQINQLMSS
+35 
-49 DNTTKETSS
+49 S
-58 SAPSPFGQVAQPSTG
+58 SAPSPFGQAAQPSTG

-82 IIAISLA
+82 IIAISLT
-89 LVLIVGGTLAFL
+89 LILIVGGTLAFL
-101 HLTNPNQ
+101 HLTNPDR
-108 IIREAL
+108 IVREAL

-119 QPDRAVKYA
+119 QSDRAVKYA

-203 YFQTISGNMNLTS
+203 YFQTISGNMNLAS
-216 QPSGQSISEDS
+216 QSTEQSISEDS
-227 PDVKVNVS
+227 PDVKVNTPNNQS
-235 SDQSGQLQGLIKTI
+235 SQLQGLIKTI

-270 GRSVQCS
+270 DRSVQCS
-277 DKLMSSLSKREA
+277 SKLTSSLSKREA

-307 AGTEG
+307 ADTEG
-312 DSTIYQVTLNA
+312 GSTIYQVTLNA

-374 GGASTNEI
+374 GGASTNEV
-382 EKISSDKTTSGGGAS
+382 EKVSSDKATSDGGAS
-397 TNKVE
+397 TNEVE
-402 KVSSDKAINSAK
+402 KVSSDKAINSVK

-434 KHQITKYNIKTKL
+434 KHRIAKYNVKTKL
-447 FDKQKNITADYQLDL
+447 FDKQKNITASYQLDL

-497 SSE
+497 QL

>member
-1 MPDSRN
+1 
-7 ATREDSCYT
+7 
-16 KTMDNDKQDQG
+16 MDNDKQDQG
-27 AVSASAGD
+27 AASVSVD
-35 SAHRQDQINQLMSS
+35 SSINRQDQTDQSISL
-49 DNTTKETSS
+49 DNTVESVVG
-58 SAPSPFGQVAQPSTG
+58 SAPSPFAQTPSSPT
-73 QSKKLPVKI
+73 SSPKKPPIKI
-82 IIAISLA
+82 IMAISLA

-101 HLTNPNQ
+101 HLTNPDRVV
-108 IIREAL
+108 REAL

-119 QPDRAVKYA
+119 QSDRAVKYA
-128 VEVGPSQPS
+128 VVVGPSQPS

-162 GSGTANISITGK
+162 GSGTANISVTGK
-174 GKTTKLGEVGLATS
+174 GKTMKLGEVGLATN

-203 YFQTISGNMNLTS
+203 YFQAISGNMNLAS
-216 QPSGQSISEDS
+216 QSTEQSISEDS
-227 PDVKVNVS
+227 PDVKVNTPN
-235 SDQSGQLQGLIKTI
+235 DQSGQLQGLIKTI

-270 GRSVQCS
+270 DRSVQCS
-277 DKLMSSLSKREA
+277 SKLTFSLSKSET

-298 ESKFLNIRN
+298 ESKLLNIRN

-333 EDTAAYKELYK
+333 EDTAAYKDLHK
-344 CLGEAQTDSKSS
+344 CLGEAQTDSKSP

-374 GGASTNEI
+374 GGASTNE
-382 EKISSDKTTSGGGAS
+382 
-397 TNKVE
+397 VE
-402 KVSSDKAINSAK
+402 KVSSDKAISSTK

-434 KHQITKYNIKTKL
+434 KHRIAKYNVKTKL
-447 FDKQKNITADYQLDL
+447 FDKQKNITANYQLDL
-462 TVERLDKRPNVT
+462 TVERLDKRPNIT

-497 SSE
+497 SSGQNL

>member
-1 MPDSRN
+1 
-7 ATREDSCYT
+7 
-16 KTMDNDKQDQG
+16 MDNDKQDQG
-27 AVSASAGD
+27 AVSASASD
-35 SAHRQDQINQLMSS
+35 STHRQDQINQLMSS

-58 SAPSPFGQVAQPSTG
+58 SAPSPFAQTPSSPT
-73 QSKKLPVKI
+73 SSPKKPPIKI
-82 IIAISLA
+82 IIAISLT
-89 LVLIVGGTLAFL
+89 LILIVGGTLAFL
-101 HLTNPNQ
+101 HLTNPDRVV
-108 IIREAL
+108 REAL

-119 QPDRAVKYA
+119 QSDRAIKYA
-128 VEVGPSQPS
+128 VEVKPSQPS

-157 GQKKQ
+157 GQKKR

-188 QGKLYVKLDNTLVHS
+188 QGKLYVKFDNTLVHS
-203 YFQTISGNMNLTS
+203 YFQAISGNMNLAS
-216 QPSGQSISEDS
+216 QSTEQSISEDS

-270 GRSVQCS
+270 DRSVQCPN
-277 DKLMSSLSKREA
+277 KLTSSLSKREA

-298 ESKFLNIRN
+298 ESKLLNIRN

-382 EKISSDKTTSGGGAS
+382 EK
-397 TNKVE
+397 
-402 KVSSDKAINSAK
+402 VSSDKAINSAK

-419 SGFSAKLWV
+419 SDFSAKLWV

-447 FDKQKNITADYQLDL
+447 FDKQKNITANYQLDL

-497 SSE
+497 SSGQSL

>member
-1 MPDSRN
+1 
-7 ATREDSCYT
+7 
-16 KTMDNDKQDQG
+16 MDNDKQDQG
-27 AVSASAGD
+27 TASVSVD
-35 SAHRQDQINQLMSS
+35 SSINRQDQTNQSISL
-49 DNTTKETSS
+49 DNTVESAGG
-58 SAPSPFGQVAQPSTG
+58 SAPSPFAQTPSSPT
-73 QSKKLPVKI
+73 SSPKKPPVKI
-82 IIAISLA
+82 IMAIISLA
-89 LVLIVGGTLAFL
+89 LILIVGGALAFL
-101 HLTNPNQ
+101 HLTNPDRVV
-108 IIREAL
+108 REAL

-119 QPDRAVKYA
+119 QSDRAVKYA

-188 QGKLYVKLDNTLVHS
+188 QGKLYVKFDNTLVHS
-203 YFQTISGNMNLTS
+203 YFQAISGNMNLAS
-216 QPSGQSISEDS
+216 QPSEQSISEDS
-227 PDVKVNVS
+227 PDVKVNTPN
-235 SDQSGQLQGLIKTI
+235 DQSGQLQGLIKTI

-255 RWIELDLSKLDNISV
+255 RWIELDLSKIDNISV
-270 GRSVQCS
+270 DRSVRCS
-277 DKLMSSLSKREA
+277 DKLMSNLSKREA
-289 KLEMIKILM
+289 KLEMIKILT

-312 DSTIYQVTLNA
+312 GSTIYQVTLNA
-323 DAWAKVAKKL
+323 DAWAKVVKKL
-333 EDTAAYKELYK
+333 EDTAAYKDLHK
-344 CLGEAQTDSKSS
+344 CLGEAQTDSKYSDEEPAKKCG
-356 DGESAKKCIDGP
+356 DGESGF
-368 AGTKCG
+368 KCG
-374 GGASTNEI
+374 GGT
-382 EKISSDKTTSGGGAS
+382 S

-434 KHQITKYNIKTKL
+434 KHRITKYNVKTKL
-447 FDKQKNITADYQLDL
+447 FDKQKNITANYQLDL

-474 IPSDPITLD
+474 IPGDPITLD

-497 SSE
+497 SSGQSL

>member
-1 MPDSRN
+1 
-7 ATREDSCYT
+7 
-16 KTMDNDKQDQG
+16 MDNDKQDQG
-27 AVSASAGD
+27 TASVSVDRSINQQDRTDQSISLDNTVESAG
-35 SAHRQDQINQLMSS
+35 
-49 DNTTKETSS
+49 S
-58 SAPSPFGQVAQPSTG
+58 SAPSPFAQTPSSPT
-73 QSKKLPVKI
+73 SSPKKPPVKI

-89 LVLIVGGTLAFL
+89 LVLIIGGTLAFL
-101 HLTNPNQ
+101 HLTNPDRVV
-108 IIREAL
+108 REAL

-119 QPDRAVKYA
+119 QSDRAVKYT

-162 GSGTANISITGK
+162 GSGTANISVTGK

-188 QGKLYVKLDNTLVHS
+188 QGKLYVKFDNTLVHS
-203 YFQTISGNMNLTS
+203 YFQAISGNMNLTS
-216 QPSGQSISEDS
+216 RPTKQSISEDS

-249 ADVLVN
+249 ADALVN

-270 GRSVQCS
+270 DRSVQCS
-277 DKLMSSLSKREA
+277 DKLMSNLSKREA

-307 AGTEG
+307 AGAEG

-323 DAWAKVAKKL
+323 DAWAKVAKRL
-333 EDTAAYKELYK
+333 EGTAAYKELHK
-344 CLGEAQTDSKSS
+344 CLGEVQTDSKYS
-356 DGESAKKCIDGP
+356 DETPAKKCINGP

-374 GGASTNEI
+374 GGT
-382 EKISSDKTTSGGGAS
+382 S

-434 KHQITKYNIKTKL
+434 KHRIAKYNVKTKL
-447 FDKQKNITADYQLDL
+447 FDKQKNITANYQLDL
-462 TVERLDKRPNVT
+462 TVERLNKRPNVT

-483 KLQGSLAGLLGTSL
+483 KLQGSLAGLLSTSL
-497 SSE
+497 

>member
-1 MPDSRN
+1 
-7 ATREDSCYT
+7 
-16 KTMDNDKQDQG
+16 MDNDKQDQDV
-27 AVSASAGD
+27 VSASAGD
-35 SAHRQDQINQLMSS
+35 SAHQQDQISQLISS

-58 SAPSPFGQVAQPSTG
+58 PAPSPFGQAAQPSTG
-73 QSKKLPVKI
+73 RSKKLPVKI

-89 LVLIVGGTLAFL
+89 LILIVGGTLAFL
-101 HLTNPNQ
+101 HLTNPDRVV
-108 IIREAL
+108 REAL

-119 QPDRAVKYA
+119 QSDRAVKYA
-128 VEVGPSQPS
+128 VEVKPSQPS
-137 PASGELDWDSIKLQ
+137 TASGELDWDSIKLQ
-151 GEVGWL
+151 GEAGWL

-174 GKTTKLGEVGLATS
+174 GKTTKLGEVDLAAN
-188 QGKLYVKLDNTLVHS
+188 QGKLYVKFDNTLVHS
-203 YFQTISGNMNLTS
+203 YFQAISGNMNLAS
-216 QPSGQSISEDS
+216 QSTEQSISEDS
-227 PDVKVNVS
+227 PDVKVNTPN
-235 SDQSGQLQGLIKTI
+235 DQSGQLQGLIKTI

-270 GRSVQCS
+270 DRSVQCS
-277 DKLMSSLSKREA
+277 DKLMSNLSKREA

-298 ESKFLNIRN
+298 ESKFLDIRN

-312 DSTIYQVTLNA
+312 GNTIYQVTLNA

-333 EDTAAYKELYK
+333 EGTTAYKDLHK
-344 CLGEAQTDSKSS
+344 CLSEVQTDSKSS
-356 DGESAKKCIDGP
+356 DEEPAKKCINGP

-374 GGASTNEI
+374 GGTSTNE
-382 EKISSDKTTSGGGAS
+382 
-397 TNKVE
+397 VE

-434 KHQITKYNIKTKL
+434 KHRIAKYNVKTKL
-447 FDKQKNITADYQLDL
+447 FDRQKNITANYQLDL
-462 TVERLDKRPNVT
+462 TVERLDKQPNVT

-483 KLQGSLAGLLGTSL
+483 KLQGSLAGLLSTSL
-497 SSE
+497 

>member
-1 MPDSRN
+1 
-7 ATREDSCYT
+7 
-16 KTMDNDKQDQG
+16 MDNDKQDQDT
-27 AVSASAGD
+27 ASVSVD
-35 SAHRQDQINQLMSS
+35 SSINRQDQTDQSISL
-49 DNTTKETSS
+49 DNTVESVVG
-58 SAPSPFGQVAQPSTG
+58 SAPSPFAQIPSSPT
-73 QSKKLPVKI
+73 SSPKKPPVKI
-82 IIAISLA
+82 IIAIIPA
-89 LVLIVGGTLAFL
+89 LILIVGGVLAFL
-101 HLTNPNQ
+101 HLTNPDR
-108 IIREAL
+108 IVREAL

-119 QPDRAVKYA
+119 QSDRAVKYA
-128 VEVGPSQPS
+128 VEVKPSQPS
-137 PASGELDWDSIKLQ
+137 AASGELDWSSIKLQ
-151 GEVGWL
+151 GEAGWL

-174 GKTTKLGEVGLATS
+174 GKTMKLGEVDLAAN

-203 YFQTISGNMNLTS
+203 YFQAISGNMNLAS
-216 QPSGQSISEDS
+216 QPSKQSISEDS

-270 GRSVQCS
+270 DRSVQCS

-312 DSTIYQVTLNA
+312 GSTIYQVTLNA

-333 EDTAAYKELYK
+333 EDTAAYKDLHK
-344 CLGEAQTDSKSS
+344 CLGEAQTGSKYS
-356 DGESAKKCIDGP
+356 DETPAKKCINGP

-382 EKISSDKTTSGGGAS
+382 EKVSSDKATSGGGAS
-397 TNKVE
+397 TNEVE
-402 KVSSDKAINSAK
+402 KVSSDKAISSAK

-434 KHQITKYNIKTKL
+434 KHRIAKYNVKTKL

-474 IPSDPITLD
+474 IPSDPIMLD

-497 SSE
+497 QL

>member
-1 MPDSRN
+1 M
-7 ATREDSCYT
+7 
-16 KTMDNDKQDQG
+16 TMNNDKQDQG

-35 SAHRQDQINQLMSS
+35 LAHRQDQISQLMSS
-49 DNTTKETSS
+49 DNTTKGASS
-58 SAPSPFGQVAQPSTG
+58 SAPSPFGQAAQPSTG
-73 QSKKLPVKI
+73 RSKKLPVKI

-89 LVLIVGGTLAFL
+89 LILIVGGTLAFL
-101 HLTNPNQ
+101 HLTNPDRVV
-108 IIREAL
+108 REAL
-114 EADAD
+114 EADTD
-119 QPDRAVKYA
+119 QSDRAVKYA
-128 VEVGPSQPS
+128 VEVKPSQPS
-137 PASGELDWDSIKLQ
+137 TASGELDWNSIKLQ
-151 GEVGWL
+151 GEAGWL

-174 GKTTKLGEVGLATS
+174 GKTMKLGEVDLAAN

-203 YFQTISGNMNLTS
+203 YFQAISGNINLAS
-216 QPSGQSISEDS
+216 QSTEQSISEDS

-270 GRSVQCS
+270 DRSVQCS
-277 DKLMSSLSKREA
+277 DKLMSSLSKRET

-323 DAWAKVAKKL
+323 DAWAKVAKRL
-333 EDTAAYKELYK
+333 EDTAAYKDLHK

-356 DGESAKKCIDGP
+356 DEASAKKCGDGES
-368 AGTKCG
+368 GLKCG
-374 GGASTNEI
+374 GGTSTNEV
-382 EKISSDKTTSGGGAS
+382 EKI
-397 TNKVE
+397 
-402 KVSSDKAINSAK
+402 SSDKAINSAK

-434 KHQITKYNIKTKL
+434 KHRITKYNVKTKL
-447 FDKQKNITADYQLDL
+447 FDRQKNITANYQLDL

-497 SSE
+497 SSEQGL

>member
-1 MPDSRN
+1 
-7 ATREDSCYT
+7 
-16 KTMDNDKQDQG
+16 MDNDKQDQG

-35 SAHRQDQINQLMSS
+35 SAHRQDQINQLMAS
-49 DNTTKETSS
+49 DNTTKEASS
-58 SAPSPFGQVAQPSTG
+58 STPSPFSQAAQPSTG

-82 IIAISLA
+82 IMAISLA
-89 LVLIVGGTLAFL
+89 LILIVGGTLAFL
-101 HLTNPNQ
+101 HLTNPDR
-108 IIREAL
+108 IVREAL

-119 QPDRAVKYA
+119 QSDRAVKYT
-128 VEVGPSQPS
+128 VEVKPSQPS
-137 PASGELDWDSIKLQ
+137 AASGELDWDSIKLQ
-151 GEVGWL
+151 GEAGWL
-157 GQKKQ
+157 AQKKQ

-174 GKTTKLGEVGLATS
+174 GKTMKLGEVGLAAN

-203 YFQTISGNMNLTS
+203 YFQAISGNMNLAS
-216 QPSGQSISEDS
+216 QSTEQSISEDS

-270 GRSVQCS
+270 DRSVQCS

-298 ESKFLNIRN
+298 ESKLLNIRN

-333 EDTAAYKELYK
+333 EDTAAYKDLHK
-344 CLGEAQTDSKSS
+344 CLGEAQTDSKYS
-356 DGESAKKCIDGP
+356 DEASAKKCGDGES
-368 AGTKCG
+368 GFKCG
-374 GGASTNEI
+374 GGT
-382 EKISSDKTTSGGGAS
+382 S

-402 KVSSDKAINSAK
+402 NVSSDKAINSAK

-434 KHQITKYNIKTKL
+434 KHRIAKYNVKTKL
-447 FDKQKNITADYQLDL
+447 FDKQKNITANYQLDL

-497 SSE
+497 

>member
-1 MPDSRN
+1 
-7 ATREDSCYT
+7 
-16 KTMDNDKQDQG
+16 MDNDKQDQG
-27 AVSASAGD
+27 TASVSVD
-35 SAHRQDQINQLMSS
+35 SSVNRQDQTDQSISL
-49 DNTTKETSS
+49 DNTVESAGS
-58 SAPSPFGQVAQPSTG
+58 SAPSPFAQTPSSPT
-73 QSKKLPVKI
+73 SSPKKPPVKI

-89 LVLIVGGTLAFL
+89 LVLIVGGALAFL
-101 HLTNPNQ
+101 HLTNPDR

-119 QPDRAVKYA
+119 QSDRAIEYEVKIN
-128 VEVGPSQPS
+128 PQLSTKSS
-137 PASGELDWDSIKLQ
+137 PISFDSIKLQ
-151 GEVGWL
+151 GEANWL
-157 GQKKQ
+157 GQKKR

-203 YFQTISGNMNLTS
+203 YFQTISGNMNLAS
-216 QPSGQSISEDS
+216 QSTEQSISEDS
-227 PDVKVNVS
+227 PDVKVNTPN
-235 SDQSGQLQGLIKTI
+235 DQSGQLQGLIKTI

-270 GRSVQCS
+270 DRSVQCS
-277 DKLMSSLSKREA
+277 NKLMSSLSKREA

-307 AGTEG
+307 AGAEG
-312 DSTIYQVTLNA
+312 GNTIYQVTLNA

-333 EDTAAYKELYK
+333 EGTAAYKELYK
-344 CLGEAQTDSKSS
+344 CLGEAQTDSKSP
-356 DGESAKKCIDGP
+356 DEAPAKKCIDGP
-368 AGTKCG
+368 SDTKCVD
-374 GGASTNEI
+374 GAPTNEI
-382 EKISSDKTTSGGGAS
+382 
-397 TNKVE
+397 E

-474 IPSDPITLD
+474 IPSDPVTID
-483 KLQGSLAGLLGTSL
+483 KLQESLAGLLGTSL
-497 SSE
+497 SSGQSL

>member
-1 MPDSRN
+1 
-7 ATREDSCYT
+7 
-16 KTMDNDKQDQG
+16 MDNDKQDQG
-27 AVSASAGD
+27 VVSASAGD

-49 DNTTKETSS
+49 DNTTKETSG
-58 SAPSPFGQVAQPSTG
+58 SAPSPFGQTAQPSTG

-101 HLTNPNQ
+101 HLTNPDR

-119 QPDRAVKYA
+119 QSDRAIKYA
-128 VEVGPSQPS
+128 VEVKPSQPS

-174 GKTTKLGEVGLATS
+174 GKTMKLGEVGLATS

-203 YFQTISGNMNLTS
+203 YFQTISGNMNLAS
-216 QPSGQSISEDS
+216 QSTEQSISEDS
-227 PDVKVNVS
+227 PDVKVNTPN
-235 SDQSGQLQGLIKTI
+235 DQSGQLQGLIKTI

-270 GRSVQCS
+270 DRSVQCS
-277 DKLMSSLSKREA
+277 DKLMSSLSKREVR
-289 KLEMIKILM
+289 LEMIKILM

-333 EDTAAYKELYK
+333 EDTAAYKDLHK
-344 CLGEAQTDSKSS
+344 CLGEAQTDSKYS
-356 DGESAKKCIDGP
+356 DGESAKKCINGP

-382 EKISSDKTTSGGGAS
+382 
-397 TNKVE
+397 E

-434 KHQITKYNIKTKL
+434 KHRITKYNVKTKL
-447 FDKQKNITADYQLDL
+447 FDKQKNITANYQLDL
-462 TVERLDKRPNVT
+462 TVERLDKRPNVI

-497 SSE
+497 SSEQSL

>member
-1 MPDSRN
+1 MN
-7 ATREDSCYT
+7 
-16 KTMDNDKQDQG
+16 
-27 AVSASAGD
+27 
-35 SAHRQDQINQLMSS
+35 
-49 DNTTKETSS
+49 
-58 SAPSPFGQVAQPSTG
+58 
-73 QSKKLPVKI
+73 
-82 IIAISLA
+82 LA
-89 LVLIVGGTLAFL
+89 
-101 HLTNPNQ
+101 
-108 IIREAL
+108 
-114 EADAD
+114 
-119 QPDRAVKYA
+119 
-128 VEVGPSQPS
+128 SQPS
-137 PASGELDWDSIKLQ
+137 K
-151 GEVGWL
+151 
-157 GQKKQ
+157 
-162 GSGTANISITGK
+162 
-174 GKTTKLGEVGLATS
+174 
-188 QGKLYVKLDNTLVHS
+188 
-203 YFQTISGNMNLTS
+203 
-216 QPSGQSISEDS
+216 QSISEDS

-270 GRSVQCS
+270 DRSVQCS

-312 DSTIYQVTLNA
+312 GSTIYQVTLNA

-333 EDTAAYKELYK
+333 EDTAAYKDLHK
-344 CLGEAQTDSKSS
+344 CLGEAQTGSKYS
-356 DGESAKKCIDGP
+356 DETPAKKCINGP

-382 EKISSDKTTSGGGAS
+382 EK
-397 TNKVE
+397 
-402 KVSSDKAINSAK
+402 VSSDKAISSVK

-434 KHQITKYNIKTKL
+434 KHQIAKYNVKTKL

-483 KLQGSLAGLLGTSL
+483 KLQGSLAGLLSTSL
-497 SSE
+497 

>member
-1 MPDSRN
+1 
-7 ATREDSCYT
+7 
-16 KTMDNDKQDQG
+16 MDNDKQDQG

-35 SAHRQDQINQLMSS
+35 LAHRQDQINQLMTS
-49 DNTTKETSS
+49 DNTTKEASS
-58 SAPSPFGQVAQPSTG
+58 STPSPFGQAAQPSTG
-73 QSKKLPVKI
+73 RSKKLPVKI

-89 LVLIVGGTLAFL
+89 LILIVGGTLAFL
-101 HLTNPNQ
+101 HLTNPDQ
-108 IIREAL
+108 IVREAL

-119 QPDRAVKYA
+119 QSDRAVKYA
-128 VEVGPSQPS
+128 VEVKPSQPS
-137 PASGELDWDSIKLQ
+137 TASGELDWSSIKLQ
-151 GEVGWL
+151 GEAGWL

-162 GSGTANISITGK
+162 GSGTANINITGK
-174 GKTTKLGEVGLATS
+174 GKTMKLGEVGLAAN
-188 QGKLYVKLDNTLVHS
+188 QGKLYVKFDNTLVHS
-203 YFQTISGNMNLTS
+203 YFQAISGNMNLAS
-216 QPSGQSISEDS
+216 QPSEQSISEDS

-249 ADVLVN
+249 ADVLVD

-270 GRSVQCS
+270 DRSVQCS
-277 DKLMSSLSKREA
+277 DKLMSNLSKREA

-312 DSTIYQVTLNA
+312 GSTIYQVTLNA

-333 EDTAAYKELYK
+333 EGTAAYKDLHK
-344 CLGEAQTDSKSS
+344 CLGEAQTDSKYS

-374 GGASTNEI
+374 GGASTNE
-382 EKISSDKTTSGGGAS
+382 
-397 TNKVE
+397 VE

-414 QSIKQ
+414 QLIKQ

-434 KHQITKYNIKTKL
+434 KHRIAKYNVKTKL
-447 FDKQKNITADYQLDL
+447 FDKQKNITANYQLDL

-497 SSE
+497 SSEQSL

>member
-1 MPDSRN
+1 MN
-7 ATREDSCYT
+7 
-16 KTMDNDKQDQG
+16 NDKQDQG
-27 AVSASAGD
+27 VVSASAGD

-58 SAPSPFGQVAQPSTG
+58 SAPSPFGQAAQPSTG
-73 QSKKLPVKI
+73 RSKKLPVKI
-82 IIAISLA
+82 IMAISLA
-89 LVLIVGGTLAFL
+89 LILIVGGTLAFL
-101 HLTNPNQ
+101 HLTNPDR
-108 IIREAL
+108 IVREAL

-119 QPDRAVKYA
+119 QSDRAVKYT
-128 VEVGPSQPS
+128 VEVKPSQPS
-137 PASGELDWDSIKLQ
+137 TASGELDWSSIKLQ
-151 GEVGWL
+151 GEAGWL
-157 GQKKQ
+157 AQKKQ

-174 GKTTKLGEVGLATS
+174 GKTMKLGEVDLAAN
-188 QGKLYVKLDNTLVHS
+188 QGKLYVKFDNTLVHS
-203 YFQTISGNMNLTS
+203 YFQAISGNMNLAS
-216 QPSGQSISEDS
+216 QSTEQSISEDS
-227 PDVKVNVS
+227 PDVKVNTPN
-235 SDQSGQLQGLIKTI
+235 DQSGQFQGLIKTI

-270 GRSVQCS
+270 DRSVQCS
-277 DKLMSSLSKREA
+277 DKLMSNLSKREA

-323 DAWAKVAKKL
+323 DAWAKVAKRL
-333 EDTAAYKELYK
+333 EGTAAYKDLHK

-356 DGESAKKCIDGP
+356 DETPAKKCINGP
-368 AGTKCG
+368 AGNKG
-374 GGASTNEI
+374 GGGTSTNE
-382 EKISSDKTTSGGGAS
+382 
-397 TNKVE
+397 VE

-434 KHQITKYNIKTKL
+434 KHRITKYNVKTKL
-447 FDKQKNITADYQLDL
+447 FDKQKNITANYQLDL

-497 SSE
+497 SSEQGL

>member
-1 MPDSRN
+1 
-7 ATREDSCYT
+7 
-16 KTMDNDKQDQG
+16 MDNDKQDQG

-35 SAHRQDQINQLMSS
+35 VAHQQDQINQLMAS
-49 DNTTKETSS
+49 DNTTKEASS
-58 SAPSPFGQVAQPSTG
+58 STPSPFGQAAQPSTG
-73 QSKKLPVKI
+73 RSKKLPVKI
-82 IIAISLA
+82 IMAISLA
-89 LVLIVGGTLAFL
+89 LILIVGGTLAFL
-101 HLTNPNQ
+101 HLTNPDR
-108 IIREAL
+108 IVREAL

-119 QPDRAVKYA
+119 QSDRAVKYA
-128 VEVGPSQPS
+128 VEIKSSQPS
-137 PASGELDWDSIKLQ
+137 AASGELDWSSIKLQ
-151 GEVGWL
+151 GEAGWL

-174 GKTTKLGEVGLATS
+174 GKTMKLGEVDLAAN
-188 QGKLYVKLDNTLVHS
+188 QGKLDVKLDNTLVHS
-203 YFQTISGNMNLTS
+203 YFQAISGNMNLAS
-216 QPSGQSISEDS
+216 QPSKQSISEDS

-270 GRSVQCS
+270 DRSVQCS
-277 DKLMSSLSKREA
+277 DKLMSNLSKREA

-307 AGTEG
+307 AGAEDG
-312 DSTIYQVTLNA
+312 STIYQVSLNA
-323 DAWAKVAKKL
+323 DVWAKVAKRL
-333 EDTAAYKELYK
+333 EDTAAYKDLHK

-356 DGESAKKCIDGP
+356 DETPAKKCIDGP

-374 GGASTNEI
+374 GGTPTNE
-382 EKISSDKTTSGGGAS
+382 
-397 TNKVE
+397 VE

-434 KHQITKYNIKTKL
+434 KHRIAKYNVKTKL
-447 FDKQKNITADYQLDL
+447 FDKQKNATYQLDL

-474 IPSDPITLD
+474 IPSNPVTLD
-483 KLQGSLAGLLGTSL
+483 KLQGSLTGLLGTSL
-497 SSE
+497 SSEQSL